1 MASKTEKRLM
11 SALPAGEFFGRRRE
25 YDEMM
30 LHAWSTGGLRVLSPP
45 GGGSSELLKQVSD
58 ALFFDSSEII
68 PFYFAFRA
76 SDESARNTTTRF
88 LQEFLLQMI
97 SYRRRDPSIYLS
109 SPEVCELS
117 DLTTGGDAAWFTELI
132 RNCDIQSP
140 AKDDRSFV
148 RNCLSAP
155 LRVAGHGTRILV
167 MLDDIHECASLA
179 DSSML
184 VSELVNIFSRNN
196 IAFVVS
202 GRRRFAVPGLP
213 LRELELDD
221 LNGTAA
227 HDLVKQFAD
236 SLGVLINDQTRDLIA
251 AQTSG

>member
-97 SYRRRDPSIYLS
+97 SYRRRDPSIYAS

-117 DLTTGGDAAWFTELI
+117 DLTTGNDAEWFESLI

-140 AKDDRSFV
+140 AKDDRSFI

-155 LRVAGHGTRILV
+155 LRVSGRGTRIFVL
-167 MLDDIHECASLA
+167 LDDLHESTSLA
-179 DSSML
+179 DSSIL
-184 VSELVNIFSRNN
+184 LSELANVFSRNN
-196 IAFVVS
+196 VAFVLS
-202 GRRRFAVPGLP
+202 GRRRFTVPNLP
-213 LRELELDD
+213 VRKLELGD
-221 LNGTAA
+221 LNGP
-227 HDLVKQFAD
+227 
-236 SLGVLINDQTRDLIA
+236 
-251 AQTSG
+251 